1 MGRDGVIDVMRD
13 AAGHL
18 AECTQALLLH
28 HRLLALPELV
38 VCLLQRC
45 VELRLVCGE
54 RYVIAQLPQE
64 LALVAGEAF
73 RFSARSEQHAEDSA
87 LGEERRDHQG
97 AQPCI
102 HETLRKLA
110 GGARDVRLVDEL
122 PSDACRQAVAVDADV
137 LVLLHRELLVTVSLR
152 EPILVTV
159 STRSAST

>member
-1 MGRDGVIDVMRD
+1 
-13 AAGHL
+13 
-18 AECTQALLLH
+18 
-28 HRLLALPELV
+28 
-38 VCLLQRC
+38 
-45 VELRLVCGE
+45 GE

-97 AQPCI
+97 APPCI

-137 LVLLHRELLVTVSLR
+137 LVLLHRELFGHGVAARADTGDGQHALRLDVEADAAEVDRQIRLQAADHDLEDAAQIVTLADR
-152 EPILVTV
+152 
-159 STRSAST
+159 ASDPMQQVEATQLQ